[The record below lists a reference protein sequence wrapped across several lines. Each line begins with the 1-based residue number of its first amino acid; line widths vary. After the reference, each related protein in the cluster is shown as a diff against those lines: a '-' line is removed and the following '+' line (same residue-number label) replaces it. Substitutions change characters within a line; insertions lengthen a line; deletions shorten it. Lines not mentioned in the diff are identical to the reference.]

1 RPCAHGRG
9 AYPRRARHFR
19 PAVPGVQSRVRARQG
34 RQLRHR
40 TGAGVVP
47 SVRDEQWGD
56 AARHDALWHQR
67 PSYRRVLLQRLG
79 ARVARRGRDRS
90 AGGQRSSFDQGLA
103 RRLTSL
109 PAGRQENMFILT
121 VYEPPPET
129 HETAPHPEP
138 LRFLRGRLSV
148 WAFLLTP
155 WWMLRH
161 RLWLALTG
169 YVIVAIALAVALRSL
184 GASTGVT
191 ITVAALLSFLVGF
204 EAATL
209 RRFTLSRRGW
219 RNVGIVVGDDL
230 ESAERRFF
238 DAWVHKPWADQSSV
252 DGAPRASSPAMGV
265 PMARRP
271 SSEVIGLFPQPGAPR

>member
-1 RPCAHGRG
+1 M
-9 AYPRRARHFR
+9 ARHPVYGPPLKAHESAPNPERF
-19 PAVPGVQSRVRARQG
+19 VF
-34 RQLRHR
+34 
-40 TGAGVVP
+40 
-47 SVRDEQWGD
+47 VRDGF
-56 AARHDALWHQR
+56 
-67 PSYRRVLLQRLG
+67 
-79 ARVARRGRDRS
+79 
-90 AGGQRSSFDQGLA
+90 SS
-103 RRLTSL
+103 
-109 PAGRQENMFILT
+109 
-121 VYEPPPET
+121 
-129 HETAPHPEP
+129 
-138 LRFLRGRLSV
+138 